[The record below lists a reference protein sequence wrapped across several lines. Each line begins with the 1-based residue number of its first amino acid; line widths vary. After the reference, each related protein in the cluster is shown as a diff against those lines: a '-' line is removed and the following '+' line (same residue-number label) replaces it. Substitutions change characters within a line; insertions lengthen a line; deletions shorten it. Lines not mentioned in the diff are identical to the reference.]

1 MIQNLPGATPN
12 PESALLRTPLW
23 TRAFVLLCTSTVLC
37 YFANYLVGV
46 VLPLYVQNLGGDP
59 IVIGLVFTSFS
70 ATSFVLRPLIGH
82 LSDAW
87 SVRGT
92 IAIGA
97 GLLGGLPFPLLAPSL
112 WVAFLSNAVRGVG
125 WGAFSSG
132 SSTAVGLLAPPTR
145 RGEASGQYSIAGTAS
160 QSFAPAIGL
169 WLLHATGSFSLVFC
183 IGGLCGLSALALL
196 LTQVPHI
203 GAGKTSFR
211 GAFGWPQDGLSLRT
225 FVEPRVLLASM
236 LLVCVTL
243 TSPVTFAFVPVHALA
258 IGVENISL
266 YFIVAGI
273 TSIAARLVL
282 GRYLDRGSR
291 GTWIVGGYALLGLAF
306 AVFTQVRG
314 LEGFLIA
321 AVLSAAGTSLAQPA
335 LMALAMDRAA
345 AGRMGKAMATYSMF
359 FRVGEGLGAPL
370 AGALIV
376 HYGFTG
382 MYLGALVIVLTGVV
396 LAVANWGTVGRPTRH
411 PAP

>member
-1 MIQNLPGATPN
+1 MSFAPTARPPQGEPVTV
-12 PESALLRTPLW
+12 RTRLW
-23 TRAFVLLCTSTVLC
+23 TRGFVLICACTVLC

-46 VLPLYVQNLGGDP
+46 VLPLYLQDLGGDP
-59 IVIGLVFTSFS
+59 VMVGLVFTAFS

-82 LSDAW
+82 LSDVW

-97 GLLGGLPFPLLAPSL
+97 ALLGGLPFPLLAPSL
-112 WVAFLSNAVRGVG
+112 WVAFVSNAFRGVG

-132 SSTAVGLLAPPTR
+132 SSTAVALLAPPAR

-160 QSFAPAIGL
+160 QAFAPAIGL
-169 WLLHATGSFSLVFC
+169 WLLQLSGSYSLVFF
-183 IGGLCGLSALALL
+183 IGGLCGLGALALL
-196 LTQVPHI
+196 LTQVPRL
-203 GAGKTSFR
+203 GAGKTTFL
-211 GAFGWPQDGLSLRT
+211 GAFAWPKAGIRLSS
-225 FVEPRVLLASM
+225 FVETRVLLASL

-243 TSPVTFAFVPVHALA
+243 TSPVTFAFIPMHALA
-258 IGVENISL
+258 IGVENISF
-266 YFIVAGI
+266 YFIAAGI
-273 TSIAARLVL
+273 TSIAGRLIL
-282 GRYLDRGSR
+282 GRHLDRGSR
-291 GTWIVGGYALLGLAF
+291 GIWIIGGYALLGMAF
-306 AVFTQVRG
+306 VAFTQVRG

-345 AGRMGKAMATYSMF
+345 DGRMGKAMATSSMF

-376 HYGFTG
+376 QFGFTG
-382 MYLGALVIVLTGVV
+382 MYLGALVVALAGIVL
-396 LAVANWGTVGRPTRH
+396 AIANWGTIGRRTSISVR
-411 PAP
+411 